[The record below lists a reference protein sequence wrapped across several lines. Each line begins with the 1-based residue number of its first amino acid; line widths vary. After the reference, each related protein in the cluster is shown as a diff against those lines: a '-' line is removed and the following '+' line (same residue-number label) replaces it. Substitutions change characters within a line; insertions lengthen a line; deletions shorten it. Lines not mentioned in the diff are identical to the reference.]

1 MIEIYYMMAIMVVFV
16 LTAFSLVENMY
27 MFFSTRMI
35 AYLRRIAILM
45 VIIVVCVILFR
56 FVYIDLFYD

>member
-16 LTAFSLVENMY
+16 LAAFSLAENIY

-35 AYLRRIAILM
+35 AYLSRTAILM
-45 VIIVVCVILFR
+45 VIIVVCVIVFR